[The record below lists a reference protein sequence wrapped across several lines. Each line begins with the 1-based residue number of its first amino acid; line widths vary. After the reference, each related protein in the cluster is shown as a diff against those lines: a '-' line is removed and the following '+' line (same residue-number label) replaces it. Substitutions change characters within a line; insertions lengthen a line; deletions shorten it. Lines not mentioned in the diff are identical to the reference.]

1 MTTGGLGFR
10 IWGFLILTAL
20 EATLLG
26 ATPAMPVIS
35 ASNNKSDIQDGWLSV
50 SHATPQT

>member
-1 MTTGGLGFR
+1 MATGGLGFR

-26 ATPAMPVIS
+26 ATPAMPGIS
-35 ASNNKSDIQDGWLSV
+35 ASNKKSDIQDGWLSV
-50 SHATPQT
+50 YHVTPQT